1 MQRPVLPLV
10 LAAFLTNLPV
20 GQAQVTIYTDESSF
34 LAAIGSPAQTL
45 TFDAN
50 PIANING
57 TEYPGF
63 TFTALSTSGGT
74 QLSIAPADFFAS
86 SPYLNIGERPFQSGD
101 GNEDSLRV
109 DLAGNYRAVGFRVI
123 DAVIPQGAEQII
135 VYGNSSTALFTW
147 TPANGACAFIGLVAT
162 VPIRRLEIF
171 EAVNDSDDVGY
182 DNFMVG
188 LPVAVPEPSSW
199 SLLAAGL
206 SALAWVAKKRDS
218 IRHTECRL
226 D

>member
-1 MQRPVLPLV
+1 MRRPVEPLV
-10 LAAFLTNLPV
+10 FASLLAALSV
-20 GQAQVTIYTDESSF
+20 GQAQVTVYTDETSF

-45 TFDAN
+45 TFDAD

-63 TFTALSTSGGT
+63 TFTALSTIGGT

-86 SPYLNIGERPFQSGD
+86 TPYLNVGERPFQSGD
-101 GNEDSLRV
+101 GNDDSLRV
-109 DLAGNYRAVGFRVI
+109 DLTGNYRAVGLRVV
-123 DAVIPQGAEQII
+123 DAVIPQGAEQIV
-135 VYGNSSTALFTW
+135 VYGDSSTALFTW
-147 TPANGACAFIGLVAT
+147 TPAMGASAFIGLVAT

-171 EAVNDSDDVGY
+171 EAANDGDDVGY

-188 LPVAVPEPSSW
+188 LPVAVPEAPTW

-206 SALAWVAKKRDS
+206 SALAWAWRRS
-218 IRHTECRL
+218 RAAGAATG
-226 D
+226 